1 MLLVFISTILLKVAK
16 LQYFALAPFCQT
28 KRVTEEAYVA
38 ETAVW
43 PITFL
48 ISMLTALKGSQFYF
62 FLYPVG
68 TGKSDITSTFASTS
82 LT

>member
-28 KRVTEEAYVA
+28 KRVTDEAYVA

-62 FLYPVG
+62 LYPVG
-68 TGKSDITSTFASTS
+68 TGKSDKTSTFASTS